1 MSKAMQSIVDT
12 YVALNR
18 PEALQE
24 LQAHRLKLIGS
35 ERSGFDLFR
44 QQIEDEL
51 AIIRAGL
58 VKLTTPV
65 LIPQPQP
72 DELKSEST
80 GVFALQQIAVE
91 PELPLAILPPSNLD
105 EPVPVPAVTAHAA
118 PEKPKPAPN
127 GFPASGIAMP
137 ILAAAVLS
145 KDAPANDPAGHAIR
159 LQFELAK
166 RSNT

>member
-51 AIIRAGL
+51 AIIREGL
-58 VKLTTPV
+58 VKLTAPV
-65 LIPQPQP
+65 VTPQPKP
-72 DELKSEST
+72 DEPKSESA
-80 GVFALQQIAVE
+80 GVFAPQQVAAE
-91 PELPLAILPPSNLD
+91 PELPLAIVPPSNLS
-105 EPVPVPAVTAHAA
+105 EPLPVPAVAA
-118 PEKPKPAPN
+118 
-127 GFPASGIAMP
+127 
-137 ILAAAVLS
+137 
-145 KDAPANDPAGHAIR
+145 
-159 LQFELAK
+159 
-166 RSNT
+166 RSRP

>member
-35 ERSGFDLFR
+35 EHSGFDLFR

-58 VKLTTPV
+58 VKLTAPV
-65 LIPQPQP
+65 VNPPPRP
-72 DELKSEST
+72 DKSKAVSF
-80 GVFALQQIAVE
+80 VFLRRSKLLLRLSCLLRSSFRQYIAE
-91 PELPLAILPPSNLD
+91 PFPG
-105 EPVPVPAVTAHAA
+105 PAVAA
-118 PEKPKPAPN
+118 PE
-127 GFPASGIAMP
+127 
-137 ILAAAVLS
+137 AV
-145 KDAPANDPAGHAIR
+145 KHY
-159 LQFELAK
+159 
-166 RSNT
+166 